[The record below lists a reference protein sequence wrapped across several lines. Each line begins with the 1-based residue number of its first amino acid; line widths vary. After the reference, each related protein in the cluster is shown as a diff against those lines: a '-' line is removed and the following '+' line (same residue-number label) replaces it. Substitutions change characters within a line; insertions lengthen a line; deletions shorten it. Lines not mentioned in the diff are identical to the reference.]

1 MQSSTTLRMIT
12 CWLVAVSL
20 AAPASAIV
28 IRHDRDDRLYRELGE
43 KYPAAVSILPD
54 GTGALIGPDWVL
66 TAAHVARGVSSR
78 NPRVEANGSEYEI
91 ARIFIHPDWTRGP
104 HDIALMK
111 LARPVEGIEP
121 VRLYDR
127 DDEVGQQV
135 TFVGRGDFGTG
146 KTGPQE
152 MDRVKRG
159 ATNIV
164 EETDDDW
171 VLFTFDAPE
180 SATEL
185 EGVSGPGDSG
195 GPAFVTRDGVLYTI
209 GVSVFADGDDGPGRY
224 GVREGYTRVST
235 HRGWVQDVLDGKHDA
250 AGFAP
255 GAGTASKGKR
265 KRGPGPGG
273 GGVAMTLEPL
283 PDDAVGRLVRAYVE
297 AYNTDDHDKMEAFAA
312 RGFTPEFA
320 QRASPD
326 ERRDRYRRLRD
337 EHLGSIRV
345 QGMVGREENS
355 IRVLFDSERG
365 QMAEFRFEL
374 TGGEAPRI
382 DGLRVALVQVDA
394 D

>member
-1 MQSSTTLRMIT
+1 M
-12 CWLVAVSL
+12 CWLVALSL
-20 AAPASAIV
+20 AGPASAIV

-54 GTGALIGPDWVL
+54 GTGALIAPDWIL

-78 NPRVEANGSEYEI
+78 NPRVEANGTEYEV
-91 ARIFIHPDWTRGP
+91 ARIFIHSEWTHGP

-111 LARPVEGIEP
+111 LARPIEGIEP
-121 VRLYDR
+121 VELYDG
-127 DDEVGQQV
+127 DDEVGLQV

-146 KTGPQE
+146 KTGPRE

-164 EETDDDW
+164 EDADDDW
-171 VLFTFDAPE
+171 VLFTFDEPG

-235 HRGWVQDVLDGKHDA
+235 HRDWVQEVLDGKHA
-250 AGFAP
+250 EAGFAP
-255 GAGTASKGKR
+255 GARTASKGKR
-265 KRGPGPGG
+265 KRGPGPGEG
-273 GGVAMTLEPL
+273 GFGMTLEPL
-283 PDDAVGRLVRAYVE
+283 PGDAVGQLVRDYVE
-297 AYNTDDHDKMEAFAA
+297 AYNTDDFEKMEVFAA

-320 QRASPD
+320 QRAGPD

-337 EHLGSIRV
+337 EHLGSIRI
-345 QGMVGREENS
+345 QGMVGRGANS
-355 IRVLFDSERG
+355 IRVLFESDRG
-365 QMAEFRFEL
+365 QMAEFQFEL
-374 TGGEAPRI
+374 TGAEAPRI
-382 DGLRVALVQVDA
+382 DGVRVALVQLDA